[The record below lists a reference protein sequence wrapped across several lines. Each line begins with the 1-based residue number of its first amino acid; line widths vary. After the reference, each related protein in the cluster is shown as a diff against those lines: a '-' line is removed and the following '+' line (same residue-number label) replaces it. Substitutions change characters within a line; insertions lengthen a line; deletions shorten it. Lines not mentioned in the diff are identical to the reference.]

1 MHALPLGSLASAGQV
16 GLVPVQ
22 VSSTSH
28 APAAARHTVPAF
40 PAGWVHDPPLH
51 KSLVH
56 GLVSSAQAVPSAR
69 WLARHVPAPSQLS
82 GWSQSELLPLPQ
94 AVPAGWKPLSWQGPR
109 AFQGFLLGAPLAASP
124 PEGAP
129 GAGVGWEGVGGAGRT
144 RPLTQRVRVPPAR
157 RKTAYGA
164 RRGQLIR
171 RAVVTRPVAGLGD

>member
-1 MHALPLGSLASAGQV
+1 MHAVPLTFFASAGQVALLPVQFSATSHSPAAARHRVLAGWKASAGHASLVPSQVSATSQTPAEGRQTVPAGSLALAGQV

-40 PAGWVHDPPLH
+40 PAGWVHVPLLH
-51 KSLVH
+51 TSLVH

-94 AVPAGWKPLSWQGPR
+94 AVPAGWKPLSWQAPR
-109 AFQGFLLGAPLAASP
+109 PS
-124 PEGAP
+124 
-129 GAGVGWEGVGGAGRT
+129 
-144 RPLTQRVRVPPAR
+144 
-157 RKTAYGA
+157 
-164 RRGQLIR
+164 
-171 RAVVTRPVAGLGD
+171 